1 MAWITPK
8 TDWKAKYNELGDYI
22 GDYFNVSDYNRII
35 NNLYMLND
43 LYLQYNKPQVAFET
57 FDTIAVNDLA
67 YAETFNKIE
76 RNMEALIK
84 GYGGLNA
91 LIGQMKIYLNNGKTI
106 DYDELNRIESLSLE
120 IYELLPIEYK
130 AQRQLEFSLGL
141 NNIGEFSTLAGEVA

>member
-8 TDWKAKYNELGDYI
+8 TDWQARYNEIGDYI
-22 GDYFNVSDYNRII
+22 GDYFNVSDYNRIC
-35 NNLYMLND
+35 NNLSHIKE
-43 LYLQYNKPQVAFET
+43 LYLAYNKPDVAFEN

-84 GYGGLNA
+84 GFGGLNA
-91 LIGQMKIYLNNGKTI
+91 LIGQMKIYLDNGRTI
-106 DYDELNRIESLSLE
+106 DYTELNRIESLSLE
-120 IYELLPIEYK
+120 IYKLLPIEYK

-141 NNIGEFSTLAGEVA
+141 NNIGEFSTLAREVA